1 MEGKNVLYVED
12 EAFFASI
19 ISKKL
24 QEDGFQVDV
33 ASDGA
38 QGWAAMQK
46 KKYDLVLL
54 DLILPELG
62 GFEVLE
68 KIKSDPNLNATPV
81 VILSNLSTEED
92 KKKAKELGAHSFYVK
107 INSMPNEIL
116 ALVRRILG
124 TNTQT
129 TE

>member
-1 MEGKNVLYVED
+1 MLVHMEKNKVLYVED
-12 EAFFASI
+12 EAFFASVI
-19 ISKKL
+19 AKKL
-24 QEDGFQVDV
+24 EEDGFEVDT

-38 QGWAAMQK
+38 KGWEAAQTTM
-46 KKYDLVLL
+46 YDLILL

-68 KIKSDPNLNATPV
+68 KIKNDPKLSDIPV
-81 VILSNLSTEED
+81 VILSNLSSEND
-92 KKKAKELGAHSFYVK
+92 KKKAQELGAHSLK

-124 TNTQT
+124 KKSA
-129 TE
+129 